1 MGRIFIT
8 GIGIITA
15 IGNNANENRASLING
30 VCGINTQTRY
40 PSKYS
45 GSLPFGEISLTNDA
59 LRNKLGIHDPATTR
73 TTLLAI
79 CAIEEAIHDAGLS
92 TEEITGRDTAFISA
106 TTVGGMSKT
115 EYLYHDVT
123 AASDPSPYVSAYDVA
138 ASTIF
143 IQEHYGIKGYSN
155 TINTACSSSA
165 NAVML
170 GARMLKGGMS
180 ERAIVGGVDCL
191 SKMTINGFN
200 ALQILSDELCRPFD
214 NNRKG
219 LNLGEGAAFL
229 VLEKEEN
236 CLHKNIY
243 AEVKGYGNAND
254 AYHASSTSEN
264 GDGPYL
270 SMQEA
275 LRTAQLNAG
284 DIGFISA
291 HGTATENNDITE
303 SRAMMRLFSDIPSF
317 ISTKANIGHT
327 LGAAGSVGA
336 VCGALSISNE
346 EIYPSLN
353 FSEPIETTG
362 LTPNLHYTK
371 QPLKHAMV
379 NAFGFGGNCTSLILS
394 KV

>member
-15 IGNNANENRASLING
+15 IGNNANENRASLINS
-30 VCGINTQTRY
+30 VCGITTKTKY

-45 GSLPFGEISLTNDA
+45 GHLPFGEIALTNEA
-59 LRNKLGIHDPATTR
+59 LRNKLGMHRLTATR

-79 CAIEEAIHDAGLS
+79 HAIEEAIHDAGLS
-92 TEEITGRDTAFISA
+92 TKEITDYNTAFISA

-115 EYLYHDVT
+115 EDLYHDVK
-123 AASDPSPYVSAYDVA
+123 AANDPSPYVSAYDVA

-170 GARMLKGGMS
+170 GTRMLKSGVAT
-180 ERAIVGGVDCL
+180 RAIVGGADCL

-236 CLHKNIY
+236 CALKKIY

-270 SMQEA
+270 SMLGA
-275 LRTAQLNAG
+275 LRTAQLGENEI
-284 DIGFISA
+284 DFISA

-303 SRAMMRLFSDIPSF
+303 SHAMRRLFGDVPAF

-336 VCGALSISNE
+336 VYGALSVVNE

-353 FSEPIETTG
+353 FSEPIGTTA
-362 LTPNLHYTK
+362 LTPNLCYTK
-371 QPLKHAMV
+371 QSLKHTMV

>member
-15 IGNNANENRASLING
+15 IGNNANENRSSLING
-30 VCGINTQTRY
+30 VCGISTKTKY
-40 PSKYS
+40 PSRYS
-45 GSLPFGEISLTNDA
+45 GVLPFGEIALTNET
-59 LRNKLGIHDPATTR
+59 LEHTLGIHDPHVTR
-73 TTLLAI
+73 TTLLAVH
-79 CAIEEAIHDAGLS
+79 AIEEAIHDAGLS
-92 TEEITGRDTAFISA
+92 AKEVTDYDTAFINA

-115 EYLYHDVT
+115 EDLYHDVMAT
-123 AASDPSPYVSAYDVA
+123 REPSPYITSYDVS

-143 IQEHYGIKGYSN
+143 IQEHYRLKGYGN

-165 NAVML
+165 NAVMS
-170 GARMLKGGMS
+170 GARMIKGGMA
-180 ERAIVGGVDCL
+180 ERAVVGGVDCL

-200 ALQILSDELCRPFD
+200 ALQILSSEVCRPFD
-214 NNRKG
+214 KNRTG

-236 CLHKNIY
+236 CTRKKIY

-254 AYHASSTSEN
+254 AYHASSTSDN

-284 DIGFISA
+284 DIDYISA

-303 SRAMMRLFSDIPSF
+303 SRAMMRLFSKVPPFMS
-317 ISTKANIGHT
+317 SKANTGHT
-327 LGAAGSVGA
+327 LGAAGA
-336 VCGALSISNE
+336 VNAVYSALSLAHG
-346 EIYPSLN
+346 EIYAGIHFNDPV
-353 FSEPIETTG
+353 EVTG
-362 LTPNLHYTK
+362 LTPVPHYKK
-371 QPLKHAMV
+371 QLLKHVMA

>member
-1 MGRIFIT
+1 LSRIFIT

-30 VCGINTQTRY
+30 VCGINTKTKY

-45 GSLPFGEISLTNDA
+45 GVLPFGEIALTNTELMDK
-59 LRNKLGIHDPATTR
+59 LSIHNKGITR

-79 CAIEEAIHDAGLS
+79 HAIEEAISDAQLS
-92 TEEITGRDTAFISA
+92 VGEISGYDTAFISA

-115 EYLYHDVT
+115 EDLYHDVMAT
-123 AASDPSPYVSAYDVA
+123 REPSPYITSYDVS

-143 IQEHYGIKGYSN
+143 IQEHYCIKGYSN

-170 GARMLKGGMS
+170 GARMMKGGMA

-200 ALQILSDELCRPFD
+200 ALQILSDEVCRPFD
-214 NNRKG
+214 KNRKG

-236 CLHKNIY
+236 CTHKKIY

-254 AYHASSTSEN
+254 AYHASSTSDN
-264 GDGPYL
+264 GDGPYF
-270 SMQEA
+270 SMQAA
-275 LRTAQLNAG
+275 LRTAQLNASEI
-284 DIGFISA
+284 DFINA
-291 HGTATENNDITE
+291 HGTATENNDLTE
-303 SRAMMRLFSDIPSF
+303 SRAMMRLFNDVPLLMSS
-317 ISTKANIGHT
+317 KANVGHT
-327 LGAAGSVGA
+327 LGAAGA
-336 VCGALSISNE
+336 VNAIYSALSLANE
-346 EIYPSLN
+346 EIYAGLN
-353 FSEPIETTG
+353 FNDPAEDTG
-362 LTPNLHYTK
+362 LTPNLHYK
-371 QPLKHAMV
+371 KKALKHVMA

-394 KV
+394 RI